1 MNQIK
6 TGSFIAERRK
16 AMGLTQEQLGELLLV
31 TNKTVSRWETGK
43 YMPDIDKLQE
53 LAAVLGVSV
62 DELLSGEL
70 EPSGS
75 RVPSAAARK
84 VSPFSPA
91 EKLAYY
97 KKKWLRDNRS
107 YIILLCLLF
116 PALFGALLYRFGAAA
131 AALSPLAALAVYL
144 FMRHRM
150 MVYAE
155 GKSFP
160 AEG

>member
-1 MNQIK
+1 
-6 TGSFIAERRK
+6 
-16 AMGLTQEQLGELLLV
+16 
-31 TNKTVSRWETGK
+31 
-43 YMPDIDKLQE
+43 MPDIDKLQE

-75 RVPSAAARK
+75 RAPSVAAPKA
-84 VSPFSPA
+84 SPFSPA

-131 AALSPLAALAVYL
+131 AALVPLAALAVYL
-144 FMRHRM
+144 IMRHRM